1 MAKIVIIGAGLTG
14 LSTAYHLEKKG
25 FSDFSIFEKE
35 SEIGGLCRSVQ
46 QDGFTFDYTGHLL
59 HTSDIY
65 FRKIIEELVG
75 IENLNTIT
83 RRSFIYSH
91 NTFSA
96 YPFQINLQGLP
107 TKVIAECIEGFVK
120 RKKIKKQKTF
130 LQWVQSNFGDG
141 FGKHFFYPYQQKIF
155 AYNLQ
160 KITASWTGRFVPQT
174 SLEQIVDGIIGNT
187 QSVGYNAN
195 FLYPKQG
202 GIHSWVQKFAMQ
214 VKKPIQTNCTVTK
227 IDTKNKLVYFA
238 NGHRQKY
245 DHLVSTMPLDCL
257 LGLLQERSN
266 NFLKRA
272 QNKLIC
278 NSVINFNLGINREN
292 LSDKHWIYF
301 PEDKFPF
308 YRMGFY
314 HNFSKSMAPRGCS
327 SVYGEFAHINKPN
340 SWIQKTT
347 KKSIKKAQELLEIKN
362 SEILTKKIMPISHAY
377 VIYDAWRETNLP
389 KIHNHL
395 HQNNIYSIGR
405 YGHWKYASMQEA
417 VLDGRDM
424 VNQLLILP
432 AQRYWQPKK
441 DIKKKRKN
449 GVRISS

>member
-1 MAKIVIIGAGLTG
+1 MNIVIIGAGLTG

-35 SEIGGLCRSVQ
+35 SAIGGLCRSVE

-59 HTSDIY
+59 HTSDTY
-65 FRKIIEELVG
+65 FRKLIEELVG
-75 IENLNTIT
+75 IENLHTIT

-91 NTFSA
+91 DTFTP

-107 TKVIAECIEGFVK
+107 TQVIAECIEGFIK
-120 RKKIKKQKTF
+120 RKKSKKQKTF
-130 LQWVQSNFGDG
+130 VQWVQSNFGDG

-155 AYNLQ
+155 AYDLH

-174 SLEQIVDGIIGNT
+174 SLEQIIDGIIGNS

-202 GIHSWVQKFAMQ
+202 GIFSWVHKFAKQ
-214 VKKPIQTNCTVTK
+214 VKKPVQTDCKVIK
-227 IDTKNKLVYFA
+227 IDTKQKLVYFA
-238 NGHRQKY
+238 NGHCQSY
-245 DHLVSTMPLDCL
+245 DYLVSTMPLDCL
-257 LGLLQERSN
+257 LGLLQETSN
-266 NFLKRA
+266 SFLKQA
-272 QNKLIC
+272 KDKLLC

-308 YRMGFY
+308 YRLGFY
-314 HNFSKSMAPRGCS
+314 HNFSKSMAPPGCS

-347 KKSIKKAQELLEIKN
+347 KEAIKKTQELLNIKN
-362 SEILTKKIMPISHAY
+362 SEIVTKKIMHIAHAY
-377 VIYDAWRETNLP
+377 VIYDAWRENNLP
-389 KIHNHL
+389 KIHKRL
-395 HQNNIYSIGR
+395 HTQNIYSIGR
-405 YGHWKYASMQEA
+405 YGAWKYASMQEA
-417 VLDGRDM
+417 VLDGKKMADEL
-424 VNQLLILP
+424 VLLP
-432 AQRYWQPKK
+432 ARRYWQKK
-441 DIKKKRKN
+441 EITKRRQNEKIVTFT
-449 GVRISS
+449 G